1 MTSALNLISENC
13 KHPFPPLCLI
23 LSVSSLPE
31 DHLSSF
37 WVAVSHP
44 SLTLHASL
52 CVLTCWQAAQAYCAL
67 CIVTSCPLPSV
78 LLSSIFHL
86 FLFTNSSWL
95 SIHIPLRVD
104 DFALEAFSM
113 DLLLSP
119 LSQ

>member
-37 WVAVSHP
+37 WVTVSH
-44 SLTLHASL
+44 LYLILHASL
-52 CVLTCWQAAQAYCAL
+52 CVLTCRETGCPADVKPSAFSPYAH
-67 CIVTSCPLPSV
+67 SPLPST
-78 LLSSIFHL
+78 FHL
-86 FLFTNSSWL
+86 FLFINSSWL

-104 DFALEAFSM
+104 DFALEVFST